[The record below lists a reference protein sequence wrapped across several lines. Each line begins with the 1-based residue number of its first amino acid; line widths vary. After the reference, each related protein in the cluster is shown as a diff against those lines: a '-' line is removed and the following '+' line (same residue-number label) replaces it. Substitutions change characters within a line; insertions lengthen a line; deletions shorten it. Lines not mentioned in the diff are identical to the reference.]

1 MGPPESGVSAPPER
15 APGAD
20 GPSPTGEQEPWR
32 PPPLRSASHPT
43 QPPSRALRGLRRRR
57 LPAPG
62 FEVALLATDSALL
75 VPRRALA
82 DRVVC
87 AATAVAELAHR
98 ALSDGVVRTAA
109 IEAVA
114 RALLALL
121 LGLGLRAV
129 RLAADLTEMALLTAD
144 ATLLVDEAAVRLGM
158 AGGAATETDVIRL
171 RDLRLGLRLR
181 LRFRL
186 RLLAARTGVVAHNL
200 QVADL
205 ATDRTLL
212 VFELAILL
220 CMARLAAATT
230 RLRPRPIGGVRLTAH
245 RHQVAQLAEM
255 LQPLSLFLQSF
266 FSCPVFPQHLHQT
279 SSAQAC
285 SACLQAA
292 CKWPTLPQMLQAF
305 STNLHSFFLWP
316 HFPQQVHHTSAMAL
330 DRLAATVPRAAALP
344 IAGAKLSAKW
354 LE

>member
-245 RHQVAQLAEM
+245 RHQVAQLAANAATLVLVLAVLLLVPGLPAALAPNLLGPSLLRLPTGS
-255 LQPLSLFLQSF
+255 LQMADLAANAASLLHKLALLLLVAPL
-266 FSCPVFPQHLHQT
+266 P
-279 SSAQAC
+279 A
-285 SACLQAA
+285 
-292 CKWPTLPQMLQAF
+292 
-305 STNLHSFFLWP
+305 
-316 HFPQQVHHTSAMAL
+316 TSAPHVGHGARSPRCYGSPGRCLADRRREAL
-330 DRLAATVPRAAALP
+330 
-344 IAGAKLSAKW
+344 S
-354 LE
+354 